1 MYLQNKILT
10 DSEICLTS
18 SNKIN
23 GDQTRTYTKTSLIS
37 S

>member
-18 SNKIN
+18 NKIN
-23 GDQTRTYTKTSLIS
+23 GDKTRTYTKTSLIS